1 MSPKRITQP
10 PYPDVVVISGEE
22 YRAKTKVA
30 RRYTAALLCCVV
42 LALGSVAFTQWKIRD
57 AQTTNFPVLAEIQRG
72 NKDAAET
79 LEIIK
84 DATSSGAL
92 VRQHK
97 VLEDAFASIDC
108 LTRQSINELVQNLI
122 DAGLLPP
129 DALIECKTVEAP
141 PAAATTTTT
150 PEGN

>member
-30 RRYTAALLCCVV
+30 RRYTAALLCCGV
-42 LALGSVAFTQWKIRD
+42 LALGSVAFTQWEIRD
-57 AQTTNFPVLAEIQRG
+57 TQTT
-72 NKDAAET
+72 AAET

-129 DALIECKTVEAP
+129 DTLIECKTVEAP